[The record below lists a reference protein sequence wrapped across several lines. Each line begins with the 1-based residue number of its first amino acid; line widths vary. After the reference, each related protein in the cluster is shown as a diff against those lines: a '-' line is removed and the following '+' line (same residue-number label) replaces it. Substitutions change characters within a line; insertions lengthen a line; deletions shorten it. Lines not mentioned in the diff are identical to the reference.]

1 MATNIPSVHETYA
14 YEAQKRLRTDGLL
27 QFQDVQQSAS
37 ARIRHLAHDA
47 WADEEC
53 LSATEPASTLFST
66 DQIRLVEAAGAVGGW
81 NRFPGLHCDVESYV
95 YMPLLEEMDYMPSQK
110 YASGVEIRQYLQ
122 KVVEKYQLHHRIILG
137 TKVDSLRWE
146 EQDCVWKAELSSS
159 HDPVLT
165 RYEPPVNAWA
175 AEAEFVILAAGYLAR
190 PQVPTLDGAGVD
202 SFQGDMFHTARWDY
216 GVTGGSSEDVFPQLE
231 KLRDKKVVIIGTGAT
246 AIQVIRC
253 LVKHAKEVFV
263 FQRTPS
269 AVYSRGQ
276 QGTDTKEWRD
286 KIASAEGWHR
296 DRMENMTARMSRSAS
311 SGLADLVNDEWTKL
325 EAYAAMLGD
334 PEWATITPDQTPD
347 LVGHYLELDAKHS
360 ARLRTRVAEVVKD
373 EATSQALTP
382 WYPVWCKRPT
392 FSDTYLQAF
401 NEAHVHPIDTA
412 GQGVDKITAGS
423 VVVQDTEYRVDV
435 LILATGYVSPTASRG
450 DPGVRTGVQVV
461 GRQGQT
467 IGEKWETGHGMA
479 TLHGIATS
487 GFPNLFRLGASQG
500 PTSVNLTHVLDTQS
514 QNIAYI
520 LARAHERARLPTKQ
534 RIGIVVEV
542 EPEAE
547 EAWSL
552 RILDG
557 AARWA
562 ILSTCTPSYLNNEG
576 LGLLMAHGLAESPSQ
591 EDMVRTARTAPWSAG
606 MPAFLQ
612 ELAHWRREDS
622 LCGYRV
628 DVVSC
633 EQ

>member
-53 LSATEPASTLFST
+53 LSATEPASTCAKRTKFLIMGARVGGIVSAVRLILARFST
-66 DQIRLVEAAGAVGGW
+66 DQIRLGEAAGGAGGTWYW

-110 YASGVEIRQYLQ
+110 YASGVEIRHYLQ

-175 AEAEFVILAAGYLAR
+175 AEAEFVILTAGYLAR

-231 KLRDKKVVIIGTGAT
+231 KLRDKKVGIIGTGAT

-253 LVKHAKEVFV
+253 LAKHAKEVSV

-311 SGLADLVNDEWTKL
+311 SGLADLVNDE
-325 EAYAAMLGD
+325 
-334 PEWATITPDQTPD
+334 
-347 LVGHYLELDAKHS
+347 
-360 ARLRTRVAEVVKD
+360 
-373 EATSQALTP
+373 
-382 WYPVWCKRPT
+382 
-392 FSDTYLQAF
+392 
-401 NEAHVHPIDTA
+401 
-412 GQGVDKITAGS
+412 
-423 VVVQDTEYRVDV
+423 
-435 LILATGYVSPTASRG
+435 
-450 DPGVRTGVQVV
+450 
-461 GRQGQT
+461 
-467 IGEKWETGHGMA
+467 
-479 TLHGIATS
+479 
-487 GFPNLFRLGASQG
+487 
-500 PTSVNLTHVLDTQS
+500 
-514 QNIAYI
+514 
-520 LARAHERARLPTKQ
+520 
-534 RIGIVVEV
+534 
-542 EPEAE
+542 
-547 EAWSL
+547 
-552 RILDG
+552 
-557 AARWA
+557 
-562 ILSTCTPSYLNNEG
+562 
-576 LGLLMAHGLAESPSQ
+576 
-591 EDMVRTARTAPWSAG
+591 
-606 MPAFLQ
+606 
-612 ELAHWRREDS
+612 
-622 LCGYRV
+622 
-628 DVVSC
+628 
-633 EQ
+633 